1 MSNVATLSNGLDT
14 LRREYLADVAKD
26 GGLSGKGKNAWPNV
40 LLRTVSAARDGIITT
55 DDAMPIFETFARA
68 EGKAL
73 VHDRPKDSVKKTK
86 SELVKMIEM
95 GALVNVDAVD
105 VMSRAVTLY
114 GNLKE
119 EGAELKAAYTGYM
132 QVVRDQLKSPDYA
145 LDDDAIT
152 HALLKGEGK
161 PATVETKLKQAL
173 AALEAAVKLNDA
185 DENPLDLS
193 SVTKAASL
201 VQSTLSYMATSAERR
216 ALLAKLAI
224 LDSKAA

>member
-1 MSNVATLSNGLDT
+1 MTNLATISNGFDT
-14 LRREYLADVAKD
+14 LRKEYFADVAKD
-26 GGLSGKGKNAWPNV
+26 GSAAGKGKNAWPNV
-40 LLRTVSAARDGIITT
+40 VLRTVAAARDGLLTA
-55 DDAMPIFETFARA
+55 DDAMPIFETFTRA

-86 SELVKMIEM
+86 SELTKMIEC
-95 GALVNVDAVD
+95 GKLPNVDSVD
-105 VMSRAVTLY
+105 VMSRAVTIY

-145 LDDDAIT
+145 LDDDAIA

-173 AALEAAVKLNDA
+173 AALEAAVKLNDT
-185 DENPLDLS
+185 DENPMDLS

-201 VQSTLSYMATSAERR
+201 VQSTLSFMATSAERR

-224 LDSKAA
+224 LDAKAA

>member
-1 MSNVATLSNGLDT
+1 MSNVATLTNGFDT
-14 LRREYLADVAKD
+14 LRKDYFGEVTKD
-26 GGLSGKGKNAWPNV
+26 GAAQGKGKNAWPNV
-40 LLRTVSAARDGIITT
+40 LLRTVSAARDGILTS
-55 DDAMPIFETFARA
+55 DDALPIFETFARA

-86 SELVKMIEM
+86 SEIVKMIEC
-95 GALVNVDAVD
+95 GKLINVDAVD
-105 VMSRAVTLY
+105 VMSRAVTIY

-119 EGAELKAAYTGYM
+119 DGAETKAAYTGYM
-132 QVVRDQLKSPDYA
+132 QVIRDQLKSPDYA
-145 LDDDAIT
+145 LDDEAIA

-173 AALEAAVKLNDA
+173 AALEAAVKLNDS
-185 DENPLDLS
+185 DDNPLDLS

-201 VQSTLSYMATSAERR
+201 VQSTLAYMANNAERR

-224 LDSKAA
+224 LDTKVA